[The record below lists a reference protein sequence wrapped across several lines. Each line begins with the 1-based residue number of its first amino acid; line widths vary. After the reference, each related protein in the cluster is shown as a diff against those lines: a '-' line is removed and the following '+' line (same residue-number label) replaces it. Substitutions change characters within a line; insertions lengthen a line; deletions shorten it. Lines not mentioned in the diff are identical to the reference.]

1 MKLFLDTA
9 ITDEIKHALELW
21 NIDGVTT
28 NPRHIMTSG
37 KPFRKVIEEIA
48 ELFEGTDKPISVEVN
63 PHLSDWK
70 EIVAEG
76 KKLAALCPNFVIKV
90 GISEQGCRA
99 IRELT
104 SNGIRVNATLIHS
117 VAQAWHAARAGAT
130 YVSPFIGWK
139 DQFGD
144 AADGLIPEVRAMLDN
159 YGFDSEIIASA
170 LRNSNHVGMAA
181 LAGADCSTAAF
192 QVYADSFKNPYTSFG
207 ENVFQTSWDKTP
219 TE

>member
-90 GISEQGCRA
+90 GISE
-99 IRELT
+99 
-104 SNGIRVNATLIHS
+104 
-117 VAQAWHAARAGAT
+117 
-130 YVSPFIGWK
+130 
-139 DQFGD
+139 
-144 AADGLIPEVRAMLDN
+144 
-159 YGFDSEIIASA
+159 
-170 LRNSNHVGMAA
+170 
-181 LAGADCSTAAF
+181 
-192 QVYADSFKNPYTSFG
+192 
-207 ENVFQTSWDKTP
+207 
-219 TE
+219 